1 MTEQEKA
8 ELGAITL
15 HNFVNQFGQ
24 PDEYVTILL
33 QVLMEEL
40 WNASPIHILSKSEQ
54 EGDQIT
60 DSNSIGETSK
70 LTDLHFE
77 RPETT
82 PDMGN
87 QTINAD

>member
-15 HNFVNQFGQ
+15 HDFVNQFGQ
-24 PDEYVTILL
+24 PGEYVTILL

-40 WNASPIHILSKSEQ
+40 WNVSPVHILSKSEQ

-60 DSNSIGETSK
+60 DSNPIGETSK
-70 LTDLHFE
+70 LPNLQFE
-77 RPETT
+77 RPET
-82 PDMGN
+82 PSDMGN